1 MCFLIVIT
9 PLDGAAIFVATI
21 KYLLSL
27 GKDCPKVIA
36 TTHFHEVFQ
45 DKVLD
50 QTLPI
55 GYLYMRVI
63 VNGEELPDED
73 EYEDEDDGNGQSARR
88 LLPGE
93 AITYLY
99 KWVLIVWSSRGFRY

>member
-1 MCFLIVIT
+1 
-9 PLDGAAIFVATI
+9 
-21 KYLLSL
+21 
-27 GKDCPKVIA
+27 
-36 TTHFHEVFQ
+36 
-45 DKVLD
+45 
-50 QTLPI
+50 
-55 GYLYMRVI
+55 MRVI

-73 EYEDEDDGNGQSARR
+73 EDEDEDDGNGQSARR